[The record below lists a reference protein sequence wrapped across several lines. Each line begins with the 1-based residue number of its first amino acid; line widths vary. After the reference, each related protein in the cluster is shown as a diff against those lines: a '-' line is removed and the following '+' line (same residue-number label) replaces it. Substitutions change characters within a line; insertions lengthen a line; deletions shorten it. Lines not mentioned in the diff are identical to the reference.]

1 MPIFISQGRYSQSA
15 MQGMVKA
22 PEDRTGPVTKL
33 IEAAGGK
40 LLSYYVTFG
49 EYDWLLIVEAPDAR
63 TVSSVVIAAA
73 AGGGVTDVRTTLA
86 LTASEAMEAFRS
98 GGGLSKNFRSAGQ
111 SG

>member
-1 MPIFISQGRYSQSA
+1 MPIFISQGRYSQAA

-49 EYDWLLIVEAPDAR
+49 ES
-63 TVSSVVIAAA
+63 TGS
-73 AGGGVTDVRTTLA
+73 
-86 LTASEAMEAFRS
+86 
-98 GGGLSKNFRSAGQ
+98 
-111 SG
+111 